1 MSGALNLIMGN
12 SGGSGGARVTV
23 GTTSSTNSGG
33 TNSFAWWGWTTITNT
48 GAGISPWL
56 LYPDSPPTSA
66 GSVSPATYVVN
77 GLTILGVISR
87 SLPNGT
93 TDANIY
99 YVYVS
104 GNNTTGINTLTV
116 NGTVLTSPTATYDS
130 TSQGSVS
137 NTRFAF
143 SHSDNPTLFGTT
155 VGAQIPISI
164 S

>member
-1 MSGALNLIMGN
+1 MSGALNLIMANG
-12 SGGSGGARVTV
+12 GGSGARVTV
-23 GTTSSTNSGG
+23 ATTSSVNPGNS
-33 TNSFAWWGWTTITNT
+33 NSFAWWGWTSVTNT
-48 GAGISPWL
+48 GIGTSPFL

-66 GSVSPATYVVN
+66 GSVSPTPLIIN

-93 TDANIY
+93 VDANIY

-104 GNNTTGINTLTV
+104 GNNTTGINTLVV

-130 TSQGSVS
+130 TGQGSVS

-155 VGAQIPISI
+155 VGAKVPISI

>member
-1 MSGALNLIMGN
+1 MSGALNLIMANG
-12 SGGSGGARVTV
+12 GGSGAQVTV
-23 GTTSSTNSGG
+23 GTTSSTNPGNG
-33 TNSFAWWGWTTITNT
+33 NSFAWWGWTSVTNT
-48 GAGISPWL
+48 GIGISPFT

-66 GSVSPATYVVN
+66 GSVSPTPLIIN

-87 SLPNGT
+87 SLINGT
-93 TDANIY
+93 VDANLY

-104 GNNTTGINTLTV
+104 GNNTTGINTLVV

-130 TSQGSVS
+130 TGQGSVS

-155 VGAQIPISI
+155 VGAKIPISI